1 MARYIDADDL
11 KLSLKNLPQWGGEVL
26 LLAVLNTVDRQ
37 FTADVAPRAE
47 VAREI
52 FDLIEDECL
61 AYPIQEGHPTILV
74 DARNYNELKK
84 KYTEGDNLPYAEE
97 LICS

>member
-1 MARYIDADDL
+1 MTNKERLEDLLIEFDEFGMEPTILIPKPVERAREWKHELEYAIEHL
-11 KLSLKNLPQWGGEVL
+11 E
-26 LLAVLNTVDRQ
+26 
-37 FTADVAPRAE
+37 AE
-47 VAREI
+47 VAKEI

-84 KYTEGDNLPYAEE
+84 KYTEEVK
-97 LICS
+97 

>member
-1 MARYIDADDL
+1 MCEKCLYRKNCQFLATHENSIVESCTAYKSETDL
-11 KLSLKNLPQWGGEVL
+11 
-26 LLAVLNTVDRQ
+26 
-37 FTADVAPRAE
+37 RAE

-84 KYTEGDNLPYAEE
+84 KYTEEK
-97 LICS
+97 